1 MEKLRFEGILRASR
15 KRMYMQFRVTLLS
28 VLAMALCLVTPASAQ
43 AVQRQVQQPAP
54 LSISPAPATLEQ
66 LPPNPPTIVYDN
78 GLLIISAHNSTLG
91 DILRRIRGLT
101 GADIEVPP
109 QADER
114 VFVRLGPALP
124 RDILRSLL
132 AGSRF
137 NYLIVGSDTDPN
149 GLAKVLLFPKPGTE
163 NPPQPLTNAAAAAP
177 RLLNAESN
185 IGEAV
190 SQEPQEGEP
199 PVRAQQRMLQ
209 QRREMIMQELQQNR
223 QPD

>member
-1 MEKLRFEGILRASR
+1 
-15 KRMYMQFRVTLLS
+15 MYVQFRVTLLS
-28 VLAMALCLVTPASAQ
+28 VLGMALCLVTPASTQ
-43 AVQRQVQQPAP
+43 TVQGQLLPP
-54 LSISPAPATLEQ
+54 NPPPISPAPANLEQ
-66 LPPNPPTIVYDN
+66 LPPNPPTFIYDS
-78 GLLIISAHNSTLG
+78 GFLIISARNSTLG
-91 DILRRIRGLT
+91 DILRGIRGLT

-163 NPPQPLTNAAAAAP
+163 NPPQPLTNAAAAAS
-177 RLLNAESN
+177 RLLSPESSV
-185 IGEAV
+185 GEGV

-199 PVRAQQRMLQ
+199 PVRAQQRQMLQ
-209 QRREMIMQELQQNR
+209 QRRQMVMQELQQNR
-223 QPD
+223 QPDQ

>member
-1 MEKLRFEGILRASR
+1 MKWRSYAPRALSGQ
-15 KRMYMQFRVTLLS
+15 RMYIEFRVALLL
-28 VLAMALCLVTPASAQ
+28 VLGIALCPVTLAPAQ
-43 AVQRQVQQPAP
+43 TVQGQVQQPAP
-54 LSISPAPATLEQ
+54 TPASPAPANLEQ
-66 LPPNPPTIVYDN
+66 LPPNPPTLIYDN
-78 GLLIISAHNSTLG
+78 GFLIVSAHNSTLG
-91 DILRRIRGLT
+91 DILRGIRGLT

-137 NYLIVGSDTDPN
+137 NYLIVGSDADPN
-149 GLAKVLLFPKPGTE
+149 ALAKVLLFPKPGTE

-177 RLLNAESN
+177 RLLSPESN
-185 IGEAV
+185 VVEAV
-190 SQEPQEGEP
+190 SQEPQAGEP

-209 QRREMIMQELQQNR
+209 QRREMIMQELQQNG